1 MAKLILLG
9 SGAALSDAKRENM
22 YLVVQGKE
30 SAILVDVAGSPVQR
44 LLKAGIP
51 LNSIDH
57 VIITHY
63 HPDHLY
69 GLPILMMDMWLSR
82 RKKVLHLYGLPETIR
97 VAQAVLEA
105 FDWKAWHNRDFF
117 PTEFHTLD
125 VPQNG
130 IASVLETLDLKITA
144 TRTKHFVPTI
154 ALKFLARPSGKAIAY
169 SSDTAVSDAI
179 VEISRGADI
188 LIHEAT
194 TVDEESDGHTNAKQ
208 AGAQAQRAGVKKLVL
223 VHLPPNG
230 SVAKLRAAATKTFDG
245 QVIVG
250 KDFMKIPF

>member
-22 YLVVQGKE
+22 YLVVRGKE

-44 LLKAGIP
+44 LLQAGVP
-51 LNSIDH
+51 LDSIDH

-69 GLPILMMDMWLSR
+69 GLPILMMDLWLSS

-97 VAQAVLEA
+97 VAQAVLDA
-105 FDWKAWHNRDFF
+105 FDWKAWHNHDFF
-117 PTEFHTLD
+117 STEFHSID

-130 IASVLETLDLKITA
+130 IASVLETPDLKITA

-154 ALKFLARPSGKAIAY
+154 ALKFQSRTTGKTIAY

-194 TVDEESDGHTNAKQ
+194 TVDEESDGHSNARE

-230 SVAKLRAAATKTFDG
+230 SIANLRAAAKKMFAG

-250 KDFMKIPF
+250 KDFMKIHF